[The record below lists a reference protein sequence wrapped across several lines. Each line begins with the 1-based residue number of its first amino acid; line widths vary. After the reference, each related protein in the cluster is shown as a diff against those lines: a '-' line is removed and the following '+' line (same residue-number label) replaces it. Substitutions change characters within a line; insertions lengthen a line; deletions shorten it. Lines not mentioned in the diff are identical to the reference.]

1 MDDVEVRELRYFR
14 AVAEE
19 LNFSRAAER
28 LGMAQPPLSRAI
40 RLLERRLGVQLF
52 ERTSRHVALT
62 PAGRVLL
69 TESAKAL
76 DAVTTAVRRTR
87 RAAQQPSAVV
97 VTATPGV
104 ATELLRR
111 IADGHPDPV
120 EIRVSGFGEQARM
133 PRAGQADVAVVGCDG
148 DHGDLDVEVLFTEPR
163 VAALPAGHE
172 LTHRDVLVCADF
184 AGRAMPLWPDSSA
197 ADRVY
202 WAGQDVTGG
211 VVTPGPV
218 VHDSAQLLETVALGL
233 AVALLP
239 VSVAER
245 HPRADVVY
253 RPVVDA
259 TPYSLA
265 LAWPAGARDLR
276 IARFVR
282 TAVEISTAVEGSTAI
297 EISTAV
303 GISPAVEVSTAVE
316 VSAAL
321 PRPGAVPA
329 G

>member
-62 PAGRVLL
+62 PAGRVLF

-87 RAAQQPSAVV
+87 RAAQQPPPALL
-97 VTATPGV
+97 VTAKPGV

-120 EIRVSGFGEQARM
+120 EIRVGGFGERARVLCDG
-133 PRAGQADVAVVGCDG
+133 PADVAVLGCDG

-172 LTHRDVLVCADF
+172 LTHRDVLACADL
-184 AGRAMPLWPDSSA
+184 AGRATPLWPDSSA
-197 ADRVY
+197 ADRAY

-218 VHDSAQLLETVALGL
+218 VHDSAQLLEAVALGL
-233 AVALLP
+233 AIALLP
-239 VSVAER
+239 VSVAEW
-245 HPRADVVY
+245 HPRTDVVY

-282 TAVEISTAVEGSTAI
+282 TAVE
-297 EISTAV
+297 
-303 GISPAVEVSTAVE
+303 
-316 VSAAL
+316 VSAAR

>member
-52 ERTSRHVALT
+52 ERTSRHVKLT
-62 PAGRVLL
+62 PAGNVLF

-76 DAVTTAVRRTR
+76 DAVVTAVRRTR
-87 RAAQQPSAVV
+87 RAARQPLV
-97 VTATPGV
+97 VTAKPGV

-120 EIRVSGFGEQARM
+120 EIRVGAIGGVGE
-133 PRAGQADVAVVGCDG
+133 RAVAVLREGQVDLVLVGCVGDDG
-148 DHGDLDVEVLFTEPR
+148 DVDVEVLFTEPR
-163 VAALPAGHE
+163 VAALPVRHE
-172 LTHRDVLVCADF
+172 LAHRTSLTCADF
-184 AGRAMPLWPDSSA
+184 TGRATPSWPDASA
-197 ADRVY
+197 VDRAY
-202 WAGQDVTGG
+202 WSGRDVTGG
-211 VVTPGPV
+211 PVTPGPL
-218 VHDSAQLLETVALGL
+218 VHDSAQLLETVALGQ
-233 AVALLP
+233 AIALLP
-239 VSVAER
+239 ASVAQW
-245 HPRADVVY
+245 HPRTDVVY

-259 TPYSLA
+259 TPYTLA

-282 TAVEISTAVEGSTAI
+282 A
-297 EISTAV
+297 
-303 GISPAVEVSTAVE
+303 AVEVSE
-316 VSAAL
+316 AL

>member
-40 RLLERRLGVQLF
+40 RLLERRLGVRLF

-62 PAGRVLL
+62 PAGDVLF

-76 DAVTTAVRRTR
+76 DAVTAAVRRTR
-87 RAAQQPSAVV
+87 RAAQQAPALV
-97 VTATPGV
+97 VTAKPGV
-104 ATELLRR
+104 GTELLRR
-111 IADGHPDPV
+111 IADRYPEPV
-120 EIRVSGFGEQARM
+120 EIRVSGFGEQAEMVRDG
-133 PRAGQADVAVVGCDG
+133 RADVALLGCHG
-148 DHGDLDVEVLFTEPR
+148 DHDDLDVEVLLTEPR

-172 LTHRDVLVCADF
+172 LAARSALTCADF
-184 AGRAMPLWPDSSA
+184 AGRATPFWPGSSA
-197 ADRVY
+197 ADRAY
-202 WAGQDVTGG
+202 WSGQDVTGG
-211 VVTPGPV
+211 PVTPGPV
-218 VHDSAQLLETVALGL
+218 VHDSAQLLETVALGQ

-239 VSVAER
+239 ASVAE
-245 HPRADVVY
+245 PRSRDDVVY
-253 RPVVDA
+253 RPVLDA

-265 LAWPAGARDLR
+265 FAWAAGARDLR

-282 TAVEISTAVEGSTAI
+282 TAVE
-297 EISTAV
+297 
-303 GISPAVEVSTAVE
+303 VSE
-316 VSAAL
+316 AL